1 MVTPRTMSILLNQD
15 RMVICPS
22 SGSSASIISRRE
34 WRHASWL
41 SRRSM
46 VEWRC
51 LTERRLVAR
60 VDWVWIRYSRI
71 DQHKELNWKRFL
83 DDSKIYRLQIYFGKA
98 IRDNNNDLEKMKQAA
113 WAAWYHMAS
122 TDDQPMHDYCN
133 PDHCGFYLDFDYKH
147 DGHSLPPAVCAA
159 IKPAYEELCRDESLR
174 QVLRGGTTNANESFH
189 RIIWSMCS
197 KKRYHTQKRI
207 INATNLAV
215 IIYNDGFIGLM
226 PIYRSFGIT
235 VNVAMIGM
243 LKKIDRERINEEK
256 SFDPVLRLEQRRRNR
271 FERLRTDAQLT
282 REDPHKYGA
291 GIAD

>member
-1 MVTPRTMSILLNQD
+1 
-15 RMVICPS
+15 
-22 SGSSASIISRRE
+22 
-34 WRHASWL
+34 
-41 SRRSM
+41 
-46 VEWRC
+46 
-51 LTERRLVAR
+51 
-60 VDWVWIRYSRI
+60 
-71 DQHKELNWKRFL
+71 
-83 DDSKIYRLQIYFGKA
+83 
-98 IRDNNNDLEKMKQAA
+98 MKQAA

-197 KKRYHTQKRI
+197 KKRYDTQKRI

-235 VNVAMIGM
+235 VNIATIGSASM
-243 LKKIDRERINEEK
+243 KTNRSILCSDSNNAEETVSNGFELVLSSLEKILTNTVLESLIRISIE
-256 SFDPVLRLEQRRRNR
+256 
-271 FERLRTDAQLT
+271 
-282 REDPHKYGA
+282 
-291 GIAD
+291 

>member
-1 MVTPRTMSILLNQD
+1 M
-15 RMVICPS
+15 
-22 SGSSASIISRRE
+22 
-34 WRHASWL
+34 
-41 SRRSM
+41 
-46 VEWRC
+46 
-51 LTERRLVAR
+51 
-60 VDWVWIRYSRI
+60 
-71 DQHKELNWKRFL
+71 
-83 DDSKIYRLQIYFGKA
+83 QIYFGKA

-147 DGHSLPPAVCAA
+147 EGHSLPPAVCAA
-159 IKPAYEELCRDESLR
+159 IKPAYEELCSDDSLR

-197 KKRYHTQKRI
+197 KKRYHTRKRI

-215 IIYNDGFIGLM
+215 IIYNDGFIGLI
-226 PIYRSFGIT
+226 PIYKSFGIT
-235 VNVAMIGM
+235 LDIAILGM
-243 LKKIDRERINEEK
+243 LKKIDRERINEDK

-271 FERLRTDAQLT
+271 FDRLRTDAQLT